1 MHNEKSF
8 ITNDDI
14 RIVYYDTER
23 RGQPILAVPGIGS
36 TAILWEEIAKL
47 FAADYRFIVIDPR
60 NQGRSQRTFK
70 GQRISRHAA
79 DLEELITKLNLKN
92 IIAIGNS
99 MGAAN
104 IWAYVSLFGYNRLQA
119 IIDLDQPPKMIRDSS
134 WEYGFKDL
142 TWQNYPDYLKADLG
156 NGIYAHIND
165 EMFNKAKV
173 ESEKFPYFAEENY
186 LCRIE
191 HAMQDW
197 RDVLINLKIPMLV
210 LAGQNSPFFDYHF
223 AYAMEKLNTKIT
235 ARIIKSCG
243 HLIQAEQPL
252 MMYQEVVNFLKNFT

>member
-1 MHNEKSF
+1 MLEEKNL
-8 ITNDDI
+8 ITNDGI
-14 RIVYYDTER
+14 RIAYYDTEESK
-23 RGQPILAVPGIGS
+23 QPILAVPGIGS
-36 TAILWEEIAKL
+36 TAILWEEVAKL
-47 FAADYRFIVIDPR
+47 FASDYRFIVIDPR

-79 DLEELITKLNLKN
+79 DLAELITKLNLKN

-142 TWQNYPDYLKADLG
+142 TWQNYPDYLKINFG
-156 NGIYAHIND
+156 NGNFTHIND
-165 EMFNKAKV
+165 EMFKKAKA
-173 ESEKFPYFAEENY
+173 ESEKFRYFAEENY

-197 RDVLINLKIPMLV
+197 RDVLIDLKIPMLV

-223 AYAMEKLNTKIT
+223 AFAMEKLNQMISAK
-235 ARIIKSCG
+235 IIKNCG

-252 MMYQEVVNFLKNFT
+252 SMYKEVMNFLKRI

>member
-1 MHNEKSF
+1 MLEEKNL
-8 ITNDDI
+8 ITNDGI
-14 RIVYYDTER
+14 RIAYYDTEESK
-23 RGQPILAVPGIGS
+23 QPILAVPGIGS
-36 TAILWEEIAKL
+36 TAILWEEVAKL
-47 FAADYRFIVIDPR
+47 FASDYRFIVIDPR

-104 IWAYVSLFGYNRLQA
+104 IWAYVSLFGYDRLHA

-142 TWQNYPDYLKADLG
+142 TWQNYPDYLKINFG
-156 NGIYAHIND
+156 NGNFTHIND
-165 EMFNKAKV
+165 EMFKKAKA
-173 ESEKFPYFAEENY
+173 ESEKFRYFAEENY

-197 RDVLINLKIPMLV
+197 RDVLIDLKIPMLV

-223 AYAMEKLNTKIT
+223 AFAMEKLNQTISAK
-235 ARIIKSCG
+235 IIKNCG

-252 MMYQEVVNFLKNFT
+252 SMYKEVMNFLKRI

>member
-1 MHNEKSF
+1 MLNEKSF
-8 ITNDDI
+8 ITNDGI
-14 RIVYYDTER
+14 RIAYYDTDKSA
-23 RGQPILAVPGIGS
+23 QPILAVPGIGS
-36 TAILWEEIAKL
+36 TAILWKKVAKL

-79 DLEELITKLNLKN
+79 DLKELITKLNLKN

-104 IWAYVSLFGYNRLQA
+104 IWAYVSLFGYDRLHA

-165 EMFNKAKV
+165 EMFKEAKI
-173 ESEKFPYFAEENY
+173 EAQKHPYNAEENY
-186 LCRIE
+186 LCRID
-191 HAMQDW
+191 HAEQDW
-197 RDVLINLKIPMLV
+197 RDVLIDLKIPMLV
-210 LAGQNSPFFDYHF
+210 LAGQNSLFFDYHF
-223 AYAMEKLNTKIT
+223 AYAMEKLNKAIT
-235 ARIIKSCG
+235 AKIIKNCG

-252 MMYQEVVNFLKNFT
+252 SMYKEVMNFLKEI

>member
-1 MHNEKSF
+1 MLEEKNL
-8 ITNDDI
+8 ITNDGI
-14 RIVYYDTER
+14 RIAYYDTEESK
-23 RGQPILAVPGIGS
+23 QPILAVPGIGS
-36 TAILWEEIAKL
+36 TAILWEEVAKL

-142 TWQNYPDYLKADLG
+142 TWQNYPDYLKINFG
-156 NGIYAHIND
+156 NGNFTHIND
-165 EMFNKAKV
+165 EMFKKAKAD
-173 ESEKFPYFAEENY
+173 SGKFRYFAEENY

-197 RDVLINLKIPMLV
+197 RDVLIDLKIPMLV

-223 AYAMEKLNTKIT
+223 AFAMEKLNQMISAK
-235 ARIIKSCG
+235 IIKNCG
-243 HLIQAEQPL
+243 HLIQAEQTL
-252 MMYQEVVNFLKNFT
+252 SMYKEVMNFLKRI

>member
-1 MHNEKSF
+1 MLEEKNL
-8 ITNDDI
+8 ITNDGI
-14 RIVYYDTER
+14 RIAYYDTEESK
-23 RGQPILAVPGIGS
+23 QPILAVPGIGS
-36 TAILWEEIAKL
+36 TAILWEEVAKL
-47 FAADYRFIVIDPR
+47 FASDYRFIVIDPR

-142 TWQNYPDYLKADLG
+142 TWQNYPDYLKINFG
-156 NGIYAHIND
+156 NGIFTHIND
-165 EMFNKAKV
+165 EMFKKAKAD
-173 ESEKFPYFAEENY
+173 SGKFRYFAEENY

-197 RDVLINLKIPMLV
+197 RDVLIDLKIPMLV

-223 AYAMEKLNTKIT
+223 AFAMEKLNQMISAK
-235 ARIIKSCG
+235 IIKNCG

-252 MMYQEVVNFLKNFT
+252 SMYKEVMNFLKRI

>member
-1 MHNEKSF
+1 MLEEKNL
-8 ITNDDI
+8 ITNDGI
-14 RIVYYDTER
+14 RIAYYDTEESK
-23 RGQPILAVPGIGS
+23 QPILAVPGIGS
-36 TAILWEEIAKL
+36 TAILWEEVAKL
-47 FAADYRFIVIDPR
+47 FASDYRFIVIDPR

-104 IWAYVSLFGYNRLQA
+104 IWAYVSLFGYDRLHA

-142 TWQNYPDYLKADLG
+142 TWQNYPDYLKINFG
-156 NGIYAHIND
+156 NGNFTHIND
-165 EMFNKAKV
+165 EMFKKAKA
-173 ESEKFPYFAEENY
+173 ESEKFRYFAEENY

-197 RDVLINLKIPMLV
+197 RDVLIDLKIPMLV

-223 AYAMEKLNTKIT
+223 AFAMEKLNQMISAK
-235 ARIIKSCG
+235 IIKNCG

-252 MMYQEVVNFLKNFT
+252 SMYKEVMNFLKRI

>member
-1 MHNEKSF
+1 MLNEKSF
-8 ITNDDI
+8 ITNDGI
-14 RIVYYDTER
+14 RLVYYDTER
-23 RGQPILAVPGIGS
+23 SGQPILTVPGIGS
-36 TAILWEEIAKL
+36 TAIFWEEVAKL
-47 FAADYRFIVIDPR
+47 FAADYRFIIIDPR

-79 DLEELITKLNLKN
+79 DLEELITKLNLKD

-104 IWAYVSLFGYNRLQA
+104 IWAYVSLFGYDRLQA

-134 WEYGFKDL
+134 WRYGFKDL

-173 ESEKFPYFAEENY
+173 ESEKFPYFPEENY

-235 ARIIKSCG
+235 ARIIKGCG

-252 MMYQEVVNFLKNFT
+252 MMYKEVVNFLKNFT

>member
-1 MHNEKSF
+1 MLEEKNL
-8 ITNDDI
+8 ITNDGI
-14 RIVYYDTER
+14 RIAYYDTEESK
-23 RGQPILAVPGIGS
+23 QPILAVPGIGN
-36 TAILWEEIAKL
+36 TAILWEEVAKL
-47 FAADYRFIVIDPR
+47 FASDYRFIVIDPR

-142 TWQNYPDYLKADLG
+142 TWQNYPDYLKINFG
-156 NGIYAHIND
+156 NGNFTHIND
-165 EMFNKAKV
+165 EMFKKAKA
-173 ESEKFPYFAEENY
+173 ESEKFRYFAEENY

-197 RDVLINLKIPMLV
+197 RDVLIDLKIPMLV

-223 AYAMEKLNTKIT
+223 AFAMEKLNQMISAK
-235 ARIIKSCG
+235 IIKNCG

-252 MMYQEVVNFLKNFT
+252 SMYKEVMNFLKRI